1 MPSPVRRRRAARD
14 GWVTL
19 LAVALLLTLA
29 GCAGREMTR
38 VSTPAPA
45 TPEVLPAAPEEDVRS
60 ASRSVEPISR
70 ERTVAVDHSAAASD
84 ASDLLRGPSAGEA
97 TIRTGGGHSTVEEL
111 LAAGLHL
118 AGASPVHLA
127 IRGTAGAA
135 TVRCAWR
142 GIARTTAQREDA
154 IRFWLQLDENETVP
168 DAAVVEALF
177 TATFDV
183 LNPAYRETAKANF
196 LAIARGGLSN
206 EYLFLTCFAD
216 YAVTNYLLGT
226 GTTPGTVTV
235 AYDNRDEAASYELY
249 RREHEAGTFG
259 SEPLQTPGDYEASL
273 QEIVVEAEET
283 LAAEVGGKERIVFL
297 APLGRTTRSRSRP
310 GRWWRTGTWRR
321 WMGRSTRCGWGRRRA
336 TRSTRRRWPT

>member
-1 MPSPVRRRRAARD
+1 MSAVKPVGCAREWVSPCVPSPVRRRRAARD

-142 GIARTTAQREDA
+142 GIARTAAQRED
-154 IRFWLQLDENETVP
+154 RNPVL
-168 DAAVVEALF
+168 AADWMRATLIPERSSIVEALVHGDIPRH
-177 TATFDV
+177 AQPRVPGDGEVQLPGDRAGRAVGGVPVPDV
-183 LNPAYRETAKANF
+183 LRGLHGVQLPAGGRAYDGHGD
-196 LAIARGGLSN
+196 GGL
-206 EYLFLTCFAD
+206 
-216 YAVTNYLLGT
+216 
-226 GTTPGTVTV
+226 
-235 AYDNRDEAASYELY
+235 
-249 RREHEAGTFG
+249 
-259 SEPLQTPGDYEASL
+259 
-273 QEIVVEAEET
+273 
-283 LAAEVGGKERIVFL
+283 
-297 APLGRTTRSRSRP
+297 
-310 GRWWRTGTWRR
+310 
-321 WMGRSTRCGWGRRRA
+321 
-336 TRSTRRRWPT
+336 